1 MPPRPGMVTFAVVL
15 MYVSGIAQI
24 ALGVLTM
31 FLRYAPVV
39 VAEGIAFAVTLA
51 GAGMVLFGLFVIA
64 LASGVARGSA
74 TSRLGA
80 TTVMLLGLAVMVV
93 DLVAADDGDW
103 IGVVSQ
109 TVFAVAVTVPLWVGA
124 GRRYFA
130 VD

>member
-1 MPPRPGMVTFAVVL
+1 MRRRPGAVTFAVVL

-24 ALGVLTM
+24 SLGVLTM

-39 VAEGIAFAVTLA
+39 VADGIGFAVTLA

-80 TTVMLLGLAVMVV
+80 TTVMLMGLTVMVV
-93 DLVAADDGDW
+93 DLLVANDGDW

-109 TVFAVAVTVPLWVGA
+109 TVFAIAVTVPLWVGA

-130 VD
+130 FD